1 MADITMC
8 KGVNCEQRG
17 TCYRYLAT
25 ANPYAQSYFS
35 ETPIKDNKCDMYW
48 NNTSSISVAKVDN
61 TCDK

>member
-17 TCYRYLAT
+17 TCYRYLAN

-35 ETPIKDNKCDMYW
+35 ETPQAKDGECEMFWDTREIK
-48 NNTSSISVAKVDN
+48 SR
-61 TCDK
+61 